1 MTQSL
6 TPHILVVDDDPA
18 IRGLVTDYLEE
29 NDLRVSAAA
38 DSKGMA
44 RVLQEGVVDLI
55 LLDLRLPDADGM
67 NLARELRDKSR
78 VPIIIV
84 TGRRDPADRVMG
96 LELAADD
103 YLTKPFDN
111 RELLARIRAV
121 LRRARIPASEGKL
134 ADKIRAYRFA
144 GWELN
149 LRTRRLISPSG
160 SVVELSNGEFNLLAA
175 FLSTPQRVL
184 TRDQLLGL
192 SRLHGAEIYDRSID
206 VQILRLRRKI
216 EADPSNPEYIKTE
229 RHAGY
234 LFSAAVDVVQV

>member
-1 MTQSL
+1 MTPSV

-18 IRGLVTDYLEE
+18 IRGLVTDYLME
-29 NDLRVSAAA
+29 NDLRVSSAA
-38 DSKGMA
+38 DGRQMTQ
-44 RVLQEGVVDLI
+44 VLQDGVVDLI

-67 NLARELRDKSR
+67 TLARQLRDNSK
-78 VPIIIV
+78 VPIIIL

-121 LRRARIPASEGKL
+121 LRRTKEAPPEARL
-134 ADKIRAYRFA
+134 ADKVRAYRFA

-149 LRTRRLISPSG
+149 LRIRRLVSPRG
-160 SVVELSNGEFNLLAA
+160 AVVELSNGELNLLVA
-175 FLSTPQRVL
+175 FLSAPQRVL

-216 EADPSNPEYIKTE
+216 EPDPSRPEYIKTE

-234 LFSAAVDVVQV
+234 IFDLPVDVVSA